1 MTIDELKSLCQEGKK
16 KLTDACV
23 PDDEQSI
30 ALNLNELI
38 RTLDEVKEYGKLYYV
53 SPKAAIEQR
62 TKLEKKLYEDICKCL
77 MKNGVLIIHS
87 EGTPYE
93 ITYGWKLKGVAQSDV

>member
-1 MTIDELKSLCQEGKK
+1 MTIDELKSLCQEGKR

-38 RTLDEVKEYGKLYYV
+38 RTLDEVKAYGKQYFI
-53 SPKAAIEQR
+53 SPKAAIENR
-62 TKLEKKLYEDICKCL
+62 NELE
-77 MKNGVLIIHS
+77 
-87 EGTPYE
+87 
-93 ITYGWKLKGVAQSDV
+93 